1 MSYRLNYTIIGV
13 SCFVFG
19 YALSF
24 MQHSGES
31 ALTSTPLSK
40 PYNQHVTTNDPEPLT
55 PKVMFEVVNQDNNM
69 PATFDSNADRK
80 VNTAQQNSVELTVMT
95 PTEPFVKKQ
104 EVTANQDPEEI
115 IALKE
120 WAASH
125 KESIDTLITTHVPSN
140 LVAGMSAKL
149 SENNDFINNPE
160 LMQTPAEDDNWSYN
174 MEQTLT
180 HLLLGHQL
188 SQEFELLNLTCKQLT
203 CDILAIDKA
212 RVWMPLYIHLLTN
225 EASLISN
232 QEKAFSA
239 LNYIDGN
246 VNYLYTQHNFKGS

>member
-1 MSYRLNYTIIGV
+1 MSLRLDYTFIGV
-13 SCFVFG
+13 SCFVLG

-24 MQHSGES
+24 IINSGDN
-31 ALTSTPLSK
+31 ALKSTSLSK
-40 PYNQHVTTNDPEPLT
+40 PYNQYVTTNDPEPLT
-55 PKVMFEVVNQDNNM
+55 SKVMSEVVSQDNNT
-69 PATFDSNADRK
+69 PTTFDSNVGRK
-80 VNTAQQNSVELTVMT
+80 VNTAQQNIVELTAMT
-95 PTEPFVKKQ
+95 PTESFVKKQ
-104 EVTANQDPEEI
+104 EVTTNQDREEI

-120 WAASH
+120 WATSH
-125 KESIDTLITTHVPSN
+125 KESIETLITTHVPSN
-140 LVAGMSAKL
+140 LVDGMSAKL

-246 VNYLYTQHNFKGS
+246 VNYLYTQLNFKGS